1 MQRKIDIKKNHMEIL
16 QLKNTAAKIKNL
28 GGSKSIMEMTEER
41 AGELK
46 DQKKLSHSNTEKIY
60 F

>member
-1 MQRKIDIKKNHMEIL
+1 MEIL

-41 AGELK
+41 TGELK

>member
-1 MQRKIDIKKNHMEIL
+1 MEIL
-16 QLKNTAAKIKNL
+16 QLKNAAAKIKNL

-46 DQKKLSHSNTEKIY
+46 DQKKLSHSNMEKIY